1 MKKKFIFALA
11 LGVFLPLTLASCSSN
26 NGPYIGENGNWFVN
40 NEDTGIPAKGQNGQ
54 DGKDGTNGTDGVDG
68 TNGSTPEIGENG
80 NWWIAGQDTGI
91 PATGAAGQDGID
103 GTSPNIGDNGN
114 WWIGTVDTGIQVQGE
129 PGKDGENGL
138 TPFIGSNGNWWIGTQ
153 DTGIKAEAKAPEIT
167 IGDNGNWFI
176 DGQDTGMPSK
186 GEDGEDGDKIEIIG
200 GYWYINGEN
209 TWVKAEGTDGST
221 PTITIGDNGN
231 WFIDGFDTGKSAVN
245 LDYYTVTLD
254 LNGGSVDDDSYQ
266 AEYTVREGHTIP
278 ELPIPYKYGYEFLG
292 WYTGLDQTSD
302 RFTTTTQVYSDLSLT
317 ALYTPLAETTYTV
330 KWVNYD
336 GTELEI
342 DQDVLFGSIPIYNG
356 QTPLK
361 PNDFH
366 SSYEFS
372 GWSPEIAA
380 ITQDTIYV
388 AQFSEIP
395 LQLTISYE
403 LNGYGS
409 LVSPVTTLNY
419 GEYLSL
425 PNLTTSGTKNL
436 VFAGRYFDSE
446 FKARVPFPYYV
457 DKDLTLYAKWVE
469 PSGNDFSY
477 YSNGNGT
484 YSIRSFLGNEPEY
497 DTIVIP
503 SYYNGYPVTKLDNAF
518 QNNKKIKNVVLPDTI
533 QEINENAFKNS
544 SLSSINFPSSL
555 KRIGKNAFQN
565 CGILY
570 IDAKA
575 LTQLETIDDYAFDNV
590 SYLKFQTSNLISLET
605 IGENAFTNSELYDFD
620 FESASNLR
628 EIGSYAF
635 SNTLLSNLD
644 LSNCLN
650 LSSISNDAFSMN
662 YILSEVRL
670 PSNLT
675 TIESSAFWGCSN
687 LKKINLPSTLTTI
700 NGSAFYGCSSLE
712 ALILP
717 YSIANLNGTIFGS
730 CTSLTLFVE
739 ASSKPYN
746 WDENFAGDAL
756 VYYYSD
762 FEPTGA
768 GMYWHYVYDEEG
780 NQVPQKW

>member
-114 WWIGTVDTGIQVQGE
+114 WWIGTVDTGIQAQGD

-266 AEYTVREGHTIP
+266 AKYTVREGHTIP

-317 ALYTPLAETTYTV
+317 ALYKSLDGTTYTI

-336 GTELEI
+336 GTVLEV
-342 DQDVLFGSIPIYNG
+342 DEDVLFGAMPSYDG
-356 QTPLK
+356 ATPTK
-361 PNDFH
+361 ASD
-366 SSYEFS
+366 SSYSYVFD
-372 GWSPEIAA
+372 GWSPEVINVEK
-380 ITQDTIYV
+380 DTIYV
-388 AQFSEIP
+388 AQYKDIP
-395 LQLTISYE
+395 LKFTIQYELGGFGKLNNPVNEISY
-403 LNGYGS
+403 GQS
-409 LVSPVTTLNY
+409 LQLPDLDTSGVKNLAFAGWYLDSNYEERVSFPYLVTH
-419 GEYLSL
+419 
-425 PNLTTSGTKNL
+425 NLTL
-436 VFAGRYFDSE
+436 R
-446 FKARVPFPYYV
+446 
-457 DKDLTLYAKWVE
+457 AKWVAINE
-469 PSGNDFSY
+469 EDFSY
-477 YSNGNGT
+477 YSNGDGT
-484 YSIRSFLGNEPEY
+484 YTIRSFLGEDLYY
-497 DTIVIP
+497 DTIAIP
-503 SYYNGYPVTKLDNAF
+503 GTHNGYPVTGIDNAF
-518 QNNKKIKNVVLPDTI
+518 QNNQNINNVVLPDSI
-533 QEINENAFKNS
+533 VNINKNAFKNS
-544 SLSSINFPSSL
+544 SLKSINFNSAL
-555 KRIGKNAFQN
+555 ETIGDSAFENCDYLSIDAEPLQNIKTIGNYAFQN
-565 CGILY
+565 CYEIKL
-570 IDAKA
+570 
-575 LTQLETIDDYAFDNV
+575 LMTQLTN
-590 SYLKFQTSNLISLET
+590 LTSIGNNSFNNTSL
-605 IGENAFTNSELYDFD
+605 ASFD
-620 FESASNLR
+620 FESATNLNK
-628 EIGSYAF
+628 IGTYAF
-635 SNTLLSNLD
+635 YQTKFNKID
-644 LSNCLN
+644 LSQNHYLRTIE
-650 LSSISNDAFSMN
+650 SGAFSQN
-662 YILSEVRL
+662 GYLQELIL

-675 TIESSAFWGCSN
+675 RINSSAFS
-687 LKKINLPSTLTTI
+687 
-700 NGSAFYGCSSLE
+700 Y
-712 ALILP
+712 
-717 YSIANLNGTIFGS
+717 
-730 CTSLTLFVE
+730 CTSLKSLILSSSITYIEGHAFDCCTSLSLYVTS
-739 ASSKPYN
+739 SSKPYN
-746 WDENFAGDAL
+746 WDENFAGDTL
-756 VYYYSD
+756 VYYYSSY
-762 FEPTGA
+762 EPSGA
-768 GMYWHYVYDEEG
+768 GMYWHYDTDGVTP
-780 NQVPQKW
+780 VKW